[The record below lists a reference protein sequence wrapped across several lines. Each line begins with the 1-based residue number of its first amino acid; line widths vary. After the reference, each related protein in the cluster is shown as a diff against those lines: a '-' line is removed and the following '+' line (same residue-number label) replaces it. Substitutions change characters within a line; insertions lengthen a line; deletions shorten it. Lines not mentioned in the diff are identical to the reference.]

1 MTQSNIGIYASQISG
16 HLWAPNGAY
25 DALATVTVPSGGVY
39 SLTFAGIPQ
48 GYKHLQIR
56 ATCKSNVS
64 GNGDS
69 FHQVQF
75 NGDTAANYSNH
86 FLYGTG
92 GGSYSTGATSASYMQ
107 IYNLVFSGSNGA
119 WASTIIDIP
128 DYTSTTK
135 AKTLKYFSGW
145 DGNGSGD
152 IQVGSGLWFKT
163 PEAINSITF
172 NAISPGN
179 LYAQNTQFSL
189 YGVK

>member
-1 MTQSNIGIYASQISG
+1 MQNNVGIYASQISG

-39 SLTFAGIPQ
+39 SLTFSGIPQ

-56 ATCKSNVS
+56 ATSKSNVAGS
-64 GNGDS
+64 GDS
-69 FHQVQF
+69 FHQVRF

-86 FLYGTG
+86 FTYGTG
-92 GGSYSTGATSASYMQ
+92 AGAYSTGAINATYMQ

-128 DYTSTTK
+128 DYASTTK
-135 AKTLKYFSGW
+135 AKTFKYISGW
-145 DGNGSGD
+145 DGNGAGD
-152 IQVGSGLWFKT
+152 VQMGSGLWFKT
-163 PEAINSITF
+163 PEPINSITF

-179 LYAQNTQFSL
+179 LYAENTKFSL